1 MCRCSR
7 IDSGNIDKAGT
18 MYARMDLD
26 LGDTEREVRFLKHA
40 PIWVYDAT
48 LEDGEVVEIN
58 DWRRA

>member
-1 MCRCSR
+1 
-7 IDSGNIDKAGT
+7 